1 MNKKDLMDKHLEEY
15 GNFTN
20 SLSSKMTRLAAIA
33 DCLPEPKGTR
43 QVAYMTCIHDLIVR
57 GREALK
63 GDPRGTEHAGRVWLL
78 LTWIESS
85 MSHKRFPPAVIKTLK
100 SSGFEAGE

>member
-1 MNKKDLMDKHLEEY
+1 MIKENLKEKHLEEY
-15 GNFTN
+15 GSFTN
-20 SLSSKMTRLAAIA
+20 SLASKMTRLASIA
-33 DCLPEPKGTR
+33 DCMPEPKGTR

-63 GDPRGTEHAGRVWLL
+63 GDPNGTSHAGRVWLL

-85 MSHKRFPPAVIKTLK
+85 MAHKRFQPAVIKTLK
-100 SSGFEAGE
+100 SAGFEAGE